1 MMKKVT
7 KTING
12 TEYTAYVEVVREAD
26 PIKAETARR
35 ELSAYGARLA
45 AELARREKGEG
56 KPA

>member
-1 MMKKVT
+1 MKKVT

-12 TEYTAYVEVVREAD
+12 KEYTAFVEIVRESD
-26 PIKAETARR
+26 PIKAEAARR

-45 AELARREKGEG
+45 AELARREKEG

>member
-1 MMKKVT
+1 MMKKAT

-12 TEYTAYVEVVREAD
+12 REYTAYIEVVREEN
-26 PIKAETARR
+26 PIKAEAARR

-45 AELARREKGEG
+45 TELARREKEG